1 MWACGSA
8 RVDLVSA
15 DLIMNPAQLVA
26 ATWGDHSQPN
36 RQHGCRPWQAM
47 DGLARYGQRRSSMVG
62 HGSTFLFSVT
72 ASVGQLWPAEAK
84 FGQPTLAKAVLDLIH
99 EFHLC
104 HQPDVLELPAS

>member
-1 MWACGSA
+1 
-8 RVDLVSA
+8 
-15 DLIMNPAQLVA
+15 
-26 ATWGDHSQPN
+26 
-36 RQHGCRPWQAM
+36 M
-47 DGLARYGQRRSSMVG
+47 DGMARHGQRRPSMVG

-84 FGQPTLAKAVLDLIH
+84 LGQTRLAKAVLDLIH